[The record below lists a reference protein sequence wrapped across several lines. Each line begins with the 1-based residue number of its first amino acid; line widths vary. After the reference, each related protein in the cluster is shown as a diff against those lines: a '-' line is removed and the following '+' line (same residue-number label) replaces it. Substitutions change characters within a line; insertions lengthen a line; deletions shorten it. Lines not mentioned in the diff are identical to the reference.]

1 MEILSDRYFFMK
13 EESIWNGYHFYADK
27 PYLAKTRI
35 EDGEKV
41 VSFMAENGCMEL
53 KEKAFKKIIDS
64 WMLIDAYKCPCCER
78 MSLVDKISTDYRRGG
93 MFAYYVKDE
102 IQNIRCFF
110 NDEYHYFGLKIDY
123 CPVCGG
129 KIDG

>member
-53 KEKAFKKIIDS
+53 KEKAFKKMIDS
-64 WMLIDAYKCPCCER
+64 WMLIDAYNAHVVLDTP
-78 MSLVDKISTDYRRGG
+78 LTI
-93 MFAYYVKDE
+93 
-102 IQNIRCFF
+102 
-110 NDEYHYFGLKIDY
+110 
-123 CPVCGG
+123 
-129 KIDG
+129 

>member
-41 VSFMAENGCMEL
+41 VSFMAENGCMKL
-53 KEKAFKKIIDS
+53 KEKAFKKMIDS
-64 WMLIDAYKCPCCER
+64 WMLIDAYKCPCC
-78 MSLVDKISTDYRRGG
+78 SGYSSDYINNTTDKHEPSYYIKDGTIHITDHFLGT
-93 MFAYYVKDE
+93 FCEFKV
-102 IQNIRCFF
+102 N
-110 NDEYHYFGLKIDY
+110 N
-123 CPVCGG
+123 CPICGG
-129 KIDG
+129 KV

>member
-35 EDGEKV
+35 EDGEKI

-53 KEKAFKKIIDS
+53 KEKHSKKL
-64 WMLIDAYKCPCCER
+64 LIVGC
-78 MSLVDKISTDYRRGG
+78 LLTHISVH
-93 MFAYYVKDE
+93 AVKE
-102 IQNIRCFF
+102 C
-110 NDEYHYFGLKIDY
+110 L
-123 CPVCGG
+123 
-129 KIDG
+129 